1 MISGPSGVGKTT
13 ISRQVLQR
21 TGAAFS
27 VSATTRGQ
35 RNGERDGTDYVFVD
49 VDTFRRMIA
58 EGDLL
63 EWAQVFGNYY
73 GTPAGPVQTALD
85 DGRTVVLE
93 IDVQGGIQVAGRRP
107 DAVGILI
114 LPPDEMTL
122 SRRLSGRGLNG
133 PEEMAERLAKARAEI
148 DTARQSGAYKYEVIN
163 DDLAETVDRV
173 VAIVEKETQVDD

>member
-21 TGAAFS
+21 TGAVFS
-27 VSATTRGQ
+27 VSATTRPR
-35 RNGERDGTDYVFVD
+35 RNGERDGRDYVFLD
-49 VDTFRRMIA
+49 VDAFRRMIA

-85 DGRTVVLE
+85 DGSTVLLE

-107 DAVGILI
+107 DVVGILV

-122 SRRLSGRGLNG
+122 SRRLSGRGLDG

-148 DTARQSGAYKYEVIN
+148 DTARQSGAYKREVIN
-163 DDLAETVDRV
+163 DDLAETVDLV